1 LNYEAHDYH
10 QPSDEVRPTWNF
22 DGMVEDAQFGFLAA
36 LEIANAEQTPTW
48 VAGDEFE
55 SARKASLAALA
66 ALAPR

>member
-1 LNYEAHDYH
+1 
-10 QPSDEVRPTWNF
+10 
-22 DGMVEDAQFGFLAA
+22 MVEDAQFGFLAA

-55 SARKASLAALA
+55 SARKASPAALA